1 MWNAFAKRSDNIDFL
16 RHDGEMGQR
25 IAAYDWESTSL
36 GPIAGW
42 PQSLR
47 ALVAFIIHSPVPI
60 VMLWG
65 KQGTMIYNDAY
76 SKFAGANHP
85 RILGLPVREAWPEVA
100 DFNDHVMK
108 VGLAGGTLA
117 YKDHLL
123 QLDRSCGLEDVWMN
137 LDYSPVFGDDGTP
150 EGVLAVV
157 VETTAA
163 VRAAAALRESEARLR
178 FLDELTVQTAASADA
193 DDILAATTR
202 MVGEYLGVSICAYAD
217 MDEDG
222 DGFTIRGDWTAAEL
236 PSIKGHYSLAAFGEL
251 AVARLTNGQPLIIN
265 DNLAEI
271 APEAAAAFEALGI
284 RATIC
289 MPLVKEGRLTA
300 LMAIHHRRPHA
311 WSDNELAL
319 MREVTDRSWAHV
331 ERAATEAELRQTAE
345 RLRDLNETL
354 ERRVA
359 ERSSAL
365 ERSQIQFRLLVQGVT
380 DYAIFM
386 LDKDGV
392 VSSWNAGAERI
403 KGYSPEEIIGRHFS
417 AFYEP
422 AERNA
427 GEPARALEM
436 ARREGRFAA
445 DGWRL
450 RKDGSRFR
458 AGVVIDAIRDDAG
471 KLIGFAKITRD
482 ISEREEAQLELERAR
497 EALFQSQKMEA
508 IGQLTGGVAHDF
520 NNLLMVIQSGLELL
534 RKRPSSDPQISRLID
549 NCLQATERGAALT
562 QRMLAFARRQELATE
577 HVTLPQ
583 LVGGMMELLQ
593 RSLGPSFVIDTHF
606 PSGLPAVS
614 ADINQLEMALLNLA
628 VNARDAMPSGG
639 AISIVARER
648 EIRRGEVSGLAPGRY
663 VRLTVADEGAC
674 MDAETLAR
682 AADPFFTT
690 KGVGKG
696 TGLGLSMVHGFA
708 QQIGGALEL
717 ESEMNQGT
725 SAHIWLPI
733 SRAEAGDIA
742 VAPQAHGVPTHSGQL
757 ILVVDDDAIILMNTA
772 ALLEDLGHRVLEAS
786 SGADAL
792 ALLHAHGDIDIL
804 ITDQAMPGMTGSELI
819 AAARSERPD
828 LPIILATGYGETPSD
843 VGPALQRL
851 GKPFGQKELE
861 SAVAKAMS
869 EGGRQRRATGE
880 ALA

>member
-1 MWNAFAKRSDNIDFL
+1 MWNALAKRSDNIDFL

-25 IAAYDWESTSL
+25 IAVYDWESTSL
-36 GPIAGW
+36 GPITGW

-47 ALVAFIIHSPVPI
+47 AMVAFIIHSPVPI

-65 KQGTMIYNDAY
+65 KQGTMMYNDAY
-76 SKFAGANHP
+76 SQFAGANHP

-100 DFNDHVMK
+100 DFNAHVME

-123 QLDRSCGLEDVWMN
+123 QLDRSRGLEDVWMN

-150 EGVLAVV
+150 AGVLAVV
-157 VETTAA
+157 VETTEA
-163 VRAAAALRESEARLR
+163 VKAAAALSESEARLR
-178 FLDELTVQTAASADA
+178 FLDGLTVQTAATADA
-193 DDILAATTR
+193 DEILAATTR

-217 MDEDG
+217 MDADG
-222 DGFTIRGDWTAAEL
+222 DGFTIRGDWTAEGS

-251 AVARLTNGQPLIIN
+251 AVARLTAGQPLIIS
-265 DNLAEI
+265 DNAVEV
-271 APEAAAAFEALGI
+271 APDAAATFQAIGV

-289 MPLVKEGRLTA
+289 MPLVKEGRLKA
-300 LMAIHHRRPHA
+300 MMAIHHRQPHA

-331 ERAATEAELRQTAE
+331 ERAGTEAELRQTAA

-354 ERRVA
+354 EMRVA
-359 ERSSAL
+359 ERSAAL
-365 ERSQIQFRLLVQGVT
+365 ERSQVQFRLLVQGVT

-386 LDKDGV
+386 LDTNGIV
-392 VSSWNAGAERI
+392 TSWNAGAERI
-403 KGYSPEEIIGRHFS
+403 KGYTPEEIIGRHFS
-417 AFYEP
+417 VFYEQ
-422 AERNA
+422 AEREA
-427 GEPARALEM
+427 GEPARALDM
-436 ARREGRFAA
+436 ARRDGRFAA

-534 RKRPSSDPQISRLID
+534 RKRPSFDPQTTRLLD

-577 HVTLPQ
+577 HIMLPE

-593 RSLGPSFVIDTHF
+593 RSLGPHLRIETRF
-606 PSGLPAVS
+606 PADLPAVS

-639 AISIVARER
+639 TISIDAQER
-648 EIRRGEVSGLAPGRY
+648 DVRRGQVGGLAPGRY
-663 VRLTVADEGAC
+663 IRLTVADEGVG
-674 MDAETLAR
+674 MDAQTLAR

-708 QQIGGALEL
+708 QQIGGALEM
-717 ESEMNQGT
+717 ESEINIGT
-725 SAHIWLPI
+725 RAHIWLPI
-733 SRAEAGDIA
+733 SRAQ
-742 VAPQAHGVPTHSGQL
+742 APLSLHGSDAQGGTAAQGQR

-786 SGADAL
+786 SGAEAL
-792 ALLHAHGDIDIL
+792 ALLGAHRDIDIL

-819 AAARSERPD
+819 AAARAERPH

-861 SAVAKAMS
+861 NAVAKAIAEM
-869 EGGRQRRATGE
+869 G
-880 ALA
+880 

>member
-1 MWNAFAKRSDNIDFL
+1 MWNALAKRSDNIDFL

-25 IAAYDWESTSL
+25 IAAHDWESTSL

-47 ALVAFIIHSPVPI
+47 AMVAFIIHSPVPI

-76 SKFAGANHP
+76 SQFAGANHP

-100 DFNDHVMK
+100 DFNDHVME

-123 QLDRSCGLEDVWMN
+123 QLDRSRGLADVWMN

-150 EGVLAVV
+150 AGVLAVV
-157 VETTAA
+157 VETTEA
-163 VRAAAALRESEARLR
+163 VKAAAALSESEARLR
-178 FLDELTVQTAASADA
+178 FLDGLTGKTAASADA

-222 DGFTIRGDWTAAEL
+222 DGFTIRGDWTAAGS

-251 AVARLTNGQPLIIN
+251 AVARLTAGQPLIIS
-265 DNLAEI
+265 DNALEL
-271 APEAAAAFEALGI
+271 APEAAATFQANGV

-300 LMAIHHRRPHA
+300 MMAIHHQQPHA
-311 WSDNELAL
+311 WSDTELAL
-319 MREVTDRSWAHV
+319 MREVTDRSWAHI
-331 ERAATEAELRQTAE
+331 ERAGTEAELRQTAE

-354 ERRVA
+354 EMRVA
-359 ERSSAL
+359 ERSAAL
-365 ERSQIQFRLLVQGVT
+365 ESSQIQFRLLVQGVT

-386 LDKDGV
+386 LDTDGIV
-392 VSSWNAGAERI
+392 TSWNAGAERI
-403 KGYSPEEIIGRHFS
+403 KGYKPEEIIGRHFS
-417 AFYEP
+417 AFYEH
-422 AERNA
+422 AEREA
-427 GEPARALEM
+427 GEPARALAM
-436 ARREGRFAA
+436 ARRDGRFAA

-534 RKRPSSDPQISRLID
+534 RKRPSFDPQTTRLLD

-562 QRMLAFARRQELATE
+562 QRMLAFARRQELTTE
-577 HVTLPQ
+577 HIMLPE

-593 RSLGPSFVIDTHF
+593 RSLGPHLRIETRF
-606 PSGLPAVS
+606 PADLPAVS

-639 AISIVARER
+639 TISINAQER
-648 EIRRGEVSGLAPGRY
+648 DVRRGQVGGLAPGCY
-663 VRLTVADEGAC
+663 IRLTVADEGAG
-674 MDAETLAR
+674 MDAQTLAR

-708 QQIGGALEL
+708 QQIGGALEM
-717 ESEMNQGT
+717 ESEIDIGT
-725 SAHIWLPI
+725 RAHIWLPI
-733 SRAEAGDIA
+733 SRAEAPVSLNGSDA
-742 VAPQAHGVPTHSGQL
+742 QGGTAAQGQRIL
-757 ILVVDDDAIILMNTA
+757 IVDDDAIILMNTA

-786 SGADAL
+786 SGAEAL
-792 ALLHAHGDIDIL
+792 ALLGAHRDIDIL

-819 AAARSERPD
+819 AAARAERPH

-861 SAVAKAMS
+861 NAVAKAIA
-869 EGGRQRRATGE
+869 ELG
-880 ALA
+880 

>member
-1 MWNAFAKRSDNIDFL
+1 
-16 RHDGEMGQR
+16 MGQR
-25 IAAYDWESTSL
+25 IAVYDWQSTSL
-36 GPIAGW
+36 GPITGW

-47 ALVAFIIHSPVPI
+47 AMVAFIIHSPVPI

-65 KQGTMIYNDAY
+65 KQGMMIYNDAY
-76 SKFAGANHP
+76 SQFAGANHP

-100 DFNDHVMK
+100 DFNAHVME

-123 QLDRSCGLEDVWMN
+123 QLDRSRGLEDVWMN

-150 EGVLAVV
+150 AGVLAVV
-157 VETTAA
+157 VETTEA
-163 VRAAAALRESEARLR
+163 VKAAAALSESEARLR
-178 FLDELTVQTAASADA
+178 FLDGLTVQTAAIADA

-217 MDEDG
+217 MDADG
-222 DGFTIRGDWTAAEL
+222 DGFTIRGDWTAVGS
-236 PSIKGHYSLAAFGEL
+236 PSIKGRYSLAAFGEL
-251 AVARLTNGQPLIIN
+251 AVARLTAGQPLIIS
-265 DNLAEI
+265 DNAVEV
-271 APEAAAAFEALGI
+271 APDAAATFQAIGV

-300 LMAIHHRRPHA
+300 MMAIHHRQPHT

-331 ERAATEAELRQTAE
+331 ERAGTEAELRQTAA

-354 ERRVA
+354 EMRVA
-359 ERSSAL
+359 ERSAAL
-365 ERSQIQFRLLVQGVT
+365 ERSQVQFRLLVQGVT

-386 LDKDGV
+386 LDTNGIV
-392 VSSWNAGAERI
+392 TSWNAGAERI
-403 KGYSPEEIIGRHFS
+403 KGYTPEEIIGRHFS
-417 AFYEP
+417 TFYEQ
-422 AERNA
+422 AEREA
-427 GEPARALEM
+427 GEPARALDM
-436 ARREGRFAA
+436 ARRDGRFAA

-534 RKRPSSDPQISRLID
+534 RKRPSFDPQTTRLLD

-577 HVTLPQ
+577 HIMLPE

-593 RSLGPSFVIDTHF
+593 RSLGPHLRIETRF
-606 PSGLPAVS
+606 PADLPAVA

-639 AISIVARER
+639 TISIDAQER
-648 EIRRGEVSGLAPGRY
+648 EVRRGQVGGLAPGRY
-663 VRLTVADEGAC
+663 IRLTVADEGVG
-674 MDAETLAR
+674 MDAQTLAR

-708 QQIGGALEL
+708 QQIGGALEM
-717 ESEMNQGT
+717 ESEINMGT
-725 SAHIWLPI
+725 RAHIWLPI
-733 SRAEAGDIA
+733 SRAQ
-742 VAPQAHGVPTHSGQL
+742 APLSLHGSDAQGGTAAQGQR

-786 SGADAL
+786 SGAEAL
-792 ALLHAHGDIDIL
+792 ALLDAHRDIDIL

-819 AAARSERPD
+819 AAARAERPH

-861 SAVAKAMS
+861 NAVAKAIA
-869 EGGRQRRATGE
+869 ERG
-880 ALA
+880 